1 MEFKRHSTKP
11 FSMKLAAQVRRPT
24 EPRWVGPPSGSHNQ
38 VVQRWLDECFLF
50 FEKRNGYWTYVQTR
64 AGRGQ
69 QKVPRKQMLRSQQRS
84 RVPPL
89 RRTGS

>member
-1 MEFKRHSTKP
+1 MEFKRNSTKP
-11 FSMKLAAQVRRPT
+11 LSMKLAALVRLRLGSRP
-24 EPRWVGPPSGSHNQ
+24 VQLGSSGDQ